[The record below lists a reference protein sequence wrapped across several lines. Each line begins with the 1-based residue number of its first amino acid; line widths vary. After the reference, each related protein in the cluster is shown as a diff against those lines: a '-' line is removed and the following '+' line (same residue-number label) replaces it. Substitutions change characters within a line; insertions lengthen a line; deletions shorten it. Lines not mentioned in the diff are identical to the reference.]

1 MRDREIMPDNSG
13 LVLDSEVR
21 ARLRN
26 GSPWFDIQM
35 QLSKRHGLDKA
46 HGYFRDAAM
55 PGVMVI
61 SVFGCG
67 IAVALP
73 GGSVMLPPWLCLE
86 ASERA
91 TINASW
97 LSSFRELPGAGRMCD
112 GVASAVGLLLKGTD
126 IAMF

>member
-1 MRDREIMPDNSG
+1 MPDNSG
-13 LVLDSEVR
+13 LVLDPEVR
-21 ARLRN
+21 ATLLN
-26 GSPWFDIQM
+26 GLPWFDI
-35 QLSKRHGLDKA
+35 LAPLCIRNGRDA
-46 HGYFRDAAM
+46 VHGYFSDAAM

-73 GGSVMLPPWLCLE
+73 GGRVMLPPWLCLE

-97 LSSFRELPGAGRMCD
+97 LLSM
-112 GVASAVGLLLKGTD
+112 
-126 IAMF
+126 